1 MTKETI
7 EAVVNSYFIN
17 MAAMNA
23 KAWVENFTEDGVIY
37 DPVGKPPSNV
47 QSDYEKFF
55 GLLSMIFA
63 QLELTPNNIFI
74 VDNGAAVKWTMQGV
88 GKNGNQG
95 VAEGISVFEINENAK
110 IKQVSSYWDDAAMM
124 AQIKGDL

>member
-7 EAVVNSYFIN
+7 ETVVKSYFAN

-23 KAWVENFTEDGVIY
+23 QAWVENFTEDGVIY

-47 QSDYEKFF
+47 QSDYQKFF

-63 QLELTPNNIFI
+63 KLELTLDNIFI
-74 VDNGAAVKWTMQGV
+74 VDNGAAVKWKMQGV

-95 VAEGISVFEINENAK
+95 VAEGISVFEINENGK
-110 IKQVSSYWDDAAMM
+110 IKQVCSYWDDAAMM
-124 AQIKGDL
+124 AQIKGD

>member
-7 EAVVNSYFIN
+7 ETLVNSYFTN
-17 MAAMNA
+17 MTAMNA

-47 QSDYEKFF
+47 HSDYQKFF

-63 QLELTPNNIFI
+63 KLELTLNNIFI

-88 GKNGNQG
+88 GKNGKQG
-95 VAEGISVFEINENAK
+95 VAEGK
-110 IKQVSSYWDDAAMM
+110 
-124 AQIKGDL
+124 

>member
-1 MTKETI
+1 
-7 EAVVNSYFIN
+7 
-17 MAAMNA
+17 
-23 KAWVENFTEDGVIY
+23 
-37 DPVGKPPSNV
+37 
-47 QSDYEKFF
+47 
-55 GLLSMIFA
+55 MIFA

-95 VAEGISVFEINENAK
+95 VAEGISIFEINENGK

-124 AQIKGDL
+124 AQIKGDLTINN